1 MASITISAS
10 YGARGERIAQA
21 VAERLRL
28 TFLDRAIPLEVARR
42 LHLSEESATQV
53 DERAPTRGERFAG
66 ALAAAGSVSTAPG
79 VSPLPVQDPDVF
91 RTATEGILMTV
102 ADTTGAVILGRA
114 AMVVLGGR
122 DDVLCVRLDGPVDAR
137 IAQAVADGADPATVR
152 DAQRDVDS
160 ARNQYASFFYR
171 QQQDDPRLY
180 HLIIDS
186 TALPVDACV
195 DIIVAAAGARIG
207 NRGASTAAAVV
218 ANEG

>member
-1 MASITISAS
+1 MASVTISAS

-21 VAERLRL
+21 VAARLRL
-28 TFLDRAIPLEVARR
+28 TFLDRAIPLEVARQ
-42 LHLSEESATQV
+42 LHLSEESATHV

-91 RTATEGILMTV
+91 REATEGVLRSV

-137 IAQAVADGADPATVR
+137 IAQAVADGADPATAY
-152 DAQRDVDS
+152 DAQRDVDG

-186 TALPVDACV
+186 TALPLDACV

-207 NRGASTAAAVV
+207 GRDASTAPPVESD
-218 ANEG
+218 EG

>member
-1 MASITISAS
+1 MASVTISAS

-21 VAERLRL
+21 VAARLRL
-28 TFLDRAIPLEVARR
+28 TFLDRAIPLEVARQ
-42 LHLSEESATQV
+42 LHLSEESATEV

-66 ALAAAGSVSTAPG
+66 ALAAAGSVSTAAG
-79 VSPLPVQDPDVF
+79 VSPLPIQAPDVF
-91 RTATEGILMTV
+91 RAATEGILRTV

-137 IAQAVADGADPATVR
+137 IAQAVADGADPATAR
-152 DAQRDVDS
+152 DAQRDVDG

-171 QQQDDPRLY
+171 QHQDDPRLY

-186 TALPVDACV
+186 TALSVDACV
-195 DIIVAAAGARIG
+195 EIIVAAAAARTG
-207 NRGASTAAAVV
+207 SQRATTAPSVELD
-218 ANEG
+218 EG